1 MDSWWGRWCWSP
13 YSLYCS
19 SDLDSEGC
27 MGEPGPGSSRW
38 IEKGLEVGY
47 GESGGGRSE
56 SRPWKQSVSILNTF
70 FNVTALC
77 FLQPGESPSRDLLR
91 DCENPLWN
99 RWILCSTTNITHGN
113 TFCRSDHVYGNYCVD
128 NYGSETLFRG
138 RAVRWKLPRQFL
150 QYCIFLDFEN
160 REAWHHW
167 WRKEAKKRLMKS
179 YYESKEVTSDLR

>member
-56 SRPWKQSVSILNTF
+56 SRPWKQRFGLVSI
-70 FNVTALC
+70 
-77 FLQPGESPSRDLLR
+77 
-91 DCENPLWN
+91 
-99 RWILCSTTNITHGN
+99 
-113 TFCRSDHVYGNYCVD
+113 D
-128 NYGSETLFRG
+128 N
-138 RAVRWKLPRQFL
+138 
-150 QYCIFLDFEN
+150 
-160 REAWHHW
+160 
-167 WRKEAKKRLMKS
+167 
-179 YYESKEVTSDLR
+179 